1 MTPVYAALPPSLS
14 PFSLPFPVTTAHPS
28 DTILIRVNGQDRHI
42 PAATTLRGLIELC
55 GLGQAACAAEVNRTL
70 VPKRDH
76 TTRIL
81 AQGDSV
87 ELVSLVGGG

>member
-1 MTPVYAALPPSLS
+1 MTTTQPS
-14 PFSLPFPVTTAHPS
+14 A
-28 DTILIRVNGQDRHI
+28 DTILIRVNGEDRRV
-42 PAATTLRGLIELC
+42 PAATTVRALIELS

-76 TTRIL
+76 TTRVL
-81 AQGDSV
+81 VAGDSV